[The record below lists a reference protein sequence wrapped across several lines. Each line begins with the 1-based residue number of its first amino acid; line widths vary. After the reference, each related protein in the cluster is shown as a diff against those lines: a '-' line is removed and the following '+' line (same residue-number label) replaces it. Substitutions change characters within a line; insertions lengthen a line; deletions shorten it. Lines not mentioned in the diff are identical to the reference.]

1 VRTYF
6 LRVAIGVGRAH
17 DAHMNTTTATAPTT
31 SRKPIR
37 EVWFQTDKNGRVAAY
52 EFSRRQFRSFRNGL
66 DEAKLLI
73 ATEQAVQT
81 DGHPFPYLK
90 SR

>member
-1 VRTYF
+1 
-6 LRVAIGVGRAH
+6 
-17 DAHMNTTTATAPTT
+17 MNTTTAAATT
-31 SRKPIR
+31 TKRQIIR

-52 EFSRRQFRSFRNGL
+52 EFSRRQFRSFRIGL

-73 ATEQAVQT
+73 ATEQAIQT
-81 DGHPFPYLK
+81 NGHPFPYLK

>member
-1 VRTYF
+1 
-6 LRVAIGVGRAH
+6 
-17 DAHMNTTTATAPTT
+17 MNTTTATAPTT

-52 EFSRRQFRSFRNGL
+52 EFSRFQFRSFRIGL

-73 ATEQAVQT
+73 ATEQAIQT
-81 DGHPFPYLK
+81 DGHPFPSLK